1 MYSLQSIICWEIES
15 TYEFSSKISITS
27 FSFSIE
33 KHQCSKS
40 TVFGFAFCQTFVWNW
55 ALVAISDWAFSRL
68 KSCLCRR
75 REIWTYRVFKNALQS
90 SMKQIWE
97 IHFCFVEND
106 EKYDIMFS
114 SLRLCLICKW
124 NLRAIWIAKISSWLQ
139 FENVQ
144 RIDHRF
150 ECTCSMW

>member
-1 MYSLQSIICWEIES
+1 MYNLQSIIYWKIES
-15 TYEFSSKISITS
+15 TYEFNSKISIT
-27 FSFSIE
+27 FFFSIE

-40 TVFGFAFCQTFVWNW
+40 IVFEFVFCQIFVWNW
-55 ALVAISDWAFSRL
+55 IFVAIFDWTFSKL
-68 KSCLCRR
+68 KSCFCRKH
-75 REIWTYRVFKNALQS
+75 EIWTYRMFKNALQS
-90 SMKQIWE
+90 SMKQIWK

-114 SLRLCLICKW
+114 SLKLCLICKW
-124 NLRAIWIAKISSWLQ
+124 CLKTILIAKISSWLQ

-150 ECTCSMW
+150 ECTCSM